1 MKYPI
6 QFTVVLAAIGLLAAC
21 QTTPTAKSKK
31 FDETDTNHDGRLS
44 REEISDRI
52 VTEVFDGR
60 DPNKNGK
67 LTKAEWDVPGEERR
81 NSLFRKA
88 DANHDGVV
96 TLAEA
101 KAFGRKR
108 GVGND
113 FYKDADTN
121 HDGYDSLKEA
131 RAYYASKEGP
141 FR

>member
-1 MKYPI
+1 
-6 QFTVVLAAIGLLAAC
+6 
-21 QTTPTAKSKK
+21 
-31 FDETDTNHDGRLS
+31 
-44 REEISDRI
+44 
-52 VTEVFDGR
+52 
-60 DPNKNGK
+60 
-67 LTKAEWDVPGEERR
+67 
-81 NSLFRKA
+81 
-88 DANHDGVV
+88 VV

-141 FR
+141 LR